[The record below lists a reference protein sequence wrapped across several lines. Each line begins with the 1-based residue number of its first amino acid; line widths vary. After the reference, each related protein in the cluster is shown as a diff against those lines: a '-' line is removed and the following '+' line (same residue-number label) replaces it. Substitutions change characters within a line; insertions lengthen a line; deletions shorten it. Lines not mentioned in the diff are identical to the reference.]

1 MGKIFNTNT
10 FSGKNIIVTGASSG
24 IGRGTAIFLS
34 ELGAR
39 IILIARNKEK
49 LEETISQLHNGDHKI
64 YPFDLKETEKIE
76 GLVKDVVKENGKVDG
91 FVHCAG
97 IATMRP
103 LSLTKTN
110 FLHDMMLINFYSY
123 VELIRCISKKGNCS
137 EGASFVGMSS
147 VASIDGIKS
156 KVAYCSSKAAM
167 DSATRCLAKE
177 LASKNIRVNNVVAGF
192 IKTEMFDDYLETAG
206 NEAVENN
213 IYANQYLGMGEIK
226 DATNAIA
233 FLLSDASKFITGT
246 GFVVDGGYLS

>member
-24 IGRGTAIFLS
+24 IGRGTAIFLR
-34 ELGAR
+34 AR

-123 VELIRCISKKGNCS
+123 VELIRCISKKGNW
-137 EGASFVGMSS
+137 
-147 VASIDGIKS
+147 I
-156 KVAYCSSKAAM
+156 
-167 DSATRCLAKE
+167 
-177 LASKNIRVNNVVAGF
+177 N
-192 IKTEMFDDYLETAG
+192 
-206 NEAVENN
+206 
-213 IYANQYLGMGEIK
+213 
-226 DATNAIA
+226 
-233 FLLSDASKFITGT
+233 
-246 GFVVDGGYLS
+246 